1 MDHFTISLTAHE
13 VSSAPP
19 PPCVRP
25 HQRRGSH
32 RRNIWTTTRRGR
44 RSAGLRTAFPGDSR
58 GRNRQKNLDGLG
70 LKKRWCHGDLKR
82 WFRTCHSPWIGDFC
96 GVELKFDGHFVW
108 GENDDSHGDTLM
120 KAVRRQKH
128 QNNPKHFVVD
138 SPTCFPISTQLW
150 PILKLSNHI
159 KCSVQFAVVVNYC
172 DSMWSHNHQSVVA
185 NTFLDTQFFNP

>member
-1 MDHFTISLTAHE
+1 MVHE

-32 RRNIWTTTRRGR
+32 RRNIWTTTFFPSLPKKTGR
-44 RSAGLRTAFPGDSR
+44 KTWME
-58 GRNRQKNLDGLG
+58 LG
-70 LKKRWCHGDLKR
+70 HRWCHGDFSW
-82 WFRTCHSPWIGDFC
+82 WFIMQNDLGLGMS

-108 GENDDSHGDTLM
+108 GENDDSHGDTPM
-120 KAVRRQKH
+120 KGVRRQKH

-159 KCSVQFAVVVNYC
+159 IKCSVQFAVVVNYC

-185 NTFLDTQFFNP
+185 NKFLDTQFVNP